1 MWLIFLFVSFGE
13 REVRFHWAYRFHF
26 VPSLTAYDVSSS
38 TKRFACLERL
48 LNFIVVH
55 VEFCKQ
61 FFFFSFVCCLISSSF
76 FCWWFPF
83 YVCYVCGNRW
93 RKCWMKLDQ
102 SRQIFRLYF
111 CIFCFSIFHKCIFI
125 RILYKKMV
133 QRRQWWNQDGRHN
146 SSWFRSACLMTAIK
160 R

>member
-61 FFFFSFVCCLISSSF
+61 FFFFSFVCCLVFSSF
-76 FCWWFPF
+76 FDEFRF
-83 YVCYVCGNRW
+83 VCVLSVEIDEENVGWNLINFDR
-93 RKCWMKLDQ
+93 
-102 SRQIFRLYF
+102 FF
-111 CIFCFSIFHKCIFI
+111 ACIFAFFAFRFFINVFSFEFCT
-125 RILYKKMV
+125 KKWCNEDSDEIKMATIIHL
-133 QRRQWWNQDGRHN
+133 DFGR
-146 SSWFRSACLMTAIK
+146 LV
-160 R
+160 